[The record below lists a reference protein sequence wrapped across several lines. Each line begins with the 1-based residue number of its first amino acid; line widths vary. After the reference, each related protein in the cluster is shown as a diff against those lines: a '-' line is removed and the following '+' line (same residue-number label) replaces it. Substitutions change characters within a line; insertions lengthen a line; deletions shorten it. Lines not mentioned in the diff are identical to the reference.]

1 MRWLCWALISLGTL
15 ERLYC
20 AWCRSFTWLLSR
32 MAAVKM
38 KSCMKVLADMWTHGS
53 KVCVWGCACVFL
65 VLCEGG
71 GFHFLAHPR
80 SAYHV
85 FPAQVPPWWD
95 VDVPAGS
102 HAPYPM
108 DYYARDGGVWSSS
121 HHRPPARSAAAG

>member
-1 MRWLCWALISLGTL
+1 
-15 ERLYC
+15 
-20 AWCRSFTWLLSR
+20 
-32 MAAVKM
+32 MASVEM
-38 KSCMKVLADMWTHGS
+38 KSCMKMRADMWARGS
-53 KVCVWGCACVFL
+53 KPGVWGCACVSSSLASDEFSMTL
-65 VLCEGG
+65 HVLK
-71 GFHFLAHPR
+71 